1 MQSSKMNSDPATIRK
16 AINNI
21 SEIIKIMK
29 ENKLRETF
37 DFEEKPI
44 VIELSSDSWTRQQRF
59 PDKINWGP
67 LTPVVTYDRTDNI
80 G

>member
-1 MQSSKMNSDPATIRK
+1 MNSDHATIRK

-67 LTPVVTYDRTDNI
+67 LTPVVTYDTTDNI

>member
-1 MQSSKMNSDPATIRK
+1 M
-16 AINNI
+16 
-21 SEIIKIMK
+21 MK

-44 VIELSSDSWTRQQRF
+44 VIELTSDNWTRQQLF

-67 LTPVVTYDRTDNI
+67 LTPVVTYDTTDNI

>member
-1 MQSSKMNSDPATIRK
+1 MQSSKMNSDPATIRN

-21 SEIIKIMK
+21 REIIKIMN

-44 VIELSSDSWTRQQRF
+44 VIKLSSDSWTRQQRF

-67 LTPVVTYDRTDNI
+67 LTPVVTYDTTDNI

>member
-1 MQSSKMNSDPATIRK
+1 MNSDATTIRK

-21 SEIIKIMK
+21 REIIKIMK

-37 DFEEKPI
+37 DFEEKPN

-67 LTPVVTYDRTDNI
+67 LTPVRTYDTTDNI

>member
-1 MQSSKMNSDPATIRK
+1 MQSSKMNSNETIQK

-21 SEIIKIMK
+21 REIIKIMK
-29 ENKLRETF
+29 ENKLREM
-37 DFEEKPI
+37 FEEKPI
-44 VIELSSDSWTRQQRF
+44 VIELSSDNWTRQQRF

-67 LTPVVTYDRTDNI
+67 LTPVVTYDTTDNI

>member
-44 VIELSSDSWTRQQRF
+44 VIELSSDRWTRQQRF

-67 LTPVVTYDRTDNI
+67 LTPVVTYDTTDNI

>member
-1 MQSSKMNSDPATIRK
+1 MQSSKMNSNATIQK
-16 AINNI
+16 AANNLRELINM
-21 SEIIKIMK
+21 MK

-44 VIELSSDSWTRQQRF
+44 VIKLTSDNWTRQQLY

-67 LTPVVTYDRTDNI
+67 LTPVVTYDTTDNI

>member
-1 MQSSKMNSDPATIRK
+1 MQSSKMNSDATTIRK
-16 AINNI
+16 AINNKR
-21 SEIIKIMK
+21 EIIRIMN

-37 DFEEKPI
+37 DFEEKPF
-44 VIELSSDSWTRQQRF
+44 VIELTSDSWTRQQRF

>member
-1 MQSSKMNSDPATIRK
+1 MNSNETIQK

-21 SEIIKIMK
+21 REIIKIMK
-29 ENKLRETF
+29 ENKLREM
-37 DFEEKPI
+37 FEEKPI
-44 VIELSSDSWTRQQRF
+44 VIELSSDNWTRQQRF

-67 LTPVVTYDRTDNI
+67 LTPVVTYDTTDNI